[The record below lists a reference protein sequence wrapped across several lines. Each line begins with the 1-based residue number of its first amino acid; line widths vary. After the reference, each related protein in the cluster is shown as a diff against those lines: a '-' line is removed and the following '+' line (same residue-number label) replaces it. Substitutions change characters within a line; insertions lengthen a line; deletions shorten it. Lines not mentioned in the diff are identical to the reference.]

1 MKKQIITL
9 IATYLVA
16 GMVLIFLG
24 CMPATKNEIKQ
35 TDVYSVLSVQKPYQE
50 TYRLI
55 KNVVDNIKPAN
66 FMLREGVN
74 AQLYTDNQTAEITRF
89 SLPTIGTSAVLL
101 YIEISEGANSDTSN
115 VVIWSASPLGR
126 MYAEDVKAAMGDR

>member
-1 MKKQIITL
+1 MKTTL
-9 IATYLVA
+9 LVLA
-16 GMVLIFLG
+16 MVVVG

-35 TDVYSVLSVQKPYQE
+35 TDVNSALSVNIPYQA

-74 AQLYTDNQTAEITRF
+74 AQLYTDNHTAEITRF

-126 MYAEDVKAAMGDR
+126 MYAEDVKAAMAGQ

>member
-9 IATYLVA
+9 IATYLIA

-35 TDVYSVLSVQKPYQE
+35 TDVYSVLYVQKPYQE

-101 YIEISEGANSDTSN
+101 YIEIGQGGNRTHQMWLSGRQVS
-115 VVIWSASPLGR
+115 LGR
-126 MYAEDVKAAMGDR
+126 MYAEDVKAAMGGM